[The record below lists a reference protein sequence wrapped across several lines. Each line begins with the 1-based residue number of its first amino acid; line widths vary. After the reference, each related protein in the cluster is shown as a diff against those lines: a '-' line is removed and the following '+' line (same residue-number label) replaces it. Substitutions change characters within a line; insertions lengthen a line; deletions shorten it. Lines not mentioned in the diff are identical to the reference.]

1 MSDPR
6 DPRYTDPH
14 RRSGA
19 QANGDAG
26 FWPWLTA
33 ALTALGLLIGGTIG
47 YGVLISTGL
56 NRARLRRL
64 VRPHRSSSLRP
75 TIGNIPGQLYSNVHA
90 GPGVARSSLLEWV

>member
-19 QANGDAG
+19 QGNGDAG

-33 ALTALGLLIGGTIG
+33 ALTALGLLIGGTVG
-47 YGVLISTGL
+47 YNWGWGAHEKSAQLSPSTTTGS
-56 NRARLRRL
+56 APSPQQPA
-64 VRPHRSSSLRP
+64 PHSP
-75 TIGNIPGQLYSNVHA
+75 
-90 GPGVARSSLLEWV
+90 